1 MKTNTFCLLEV
12 KPDLKTTSYTEGIQ
26 AAIHAIGYLSHVHK
40 SEKEFGVLSDNP
52 SHMG

>member
-1 MKTNTFCLLEV
+1 MKTPHSCPLEV
-12 KPDLKTTSYTEGIQ
+12 KPDLKTTSYSGGIQ